1 VKSLNFQ
8 RGSGCFKC
16 SSRGRLTRHTTSDN
30 PDICGPCYE
39 LAGFENGVT
48 DNGEDHIA
56 GYLSDAISCYKK
68 IISKG
73 STHDFTQS
81 PELGAAVLAAI
92 EPLAPWTI
100 ARNPAL
106 SNRFA
111 TMYTLYWRGLV
122 RGQLVNHT
130 NA

>member
-1 VKSLNFQ
+1 
-8 RGSGCFKC
+8 
-16 SSRGRLTRHTTSDN
+16 
-30 PDICGPCYE
+30 

-48 DNGEDHIA
+48 DNGVEHIA
-56 GYLSDAISCYKK
+56 GYLSDAVSYYKE
-68 IISKG
+68 IVSKG
-73 STHDFTQS
+73 GVYEFTQS

-92 EPLAPWTI
+92 EPVTPWTI
-100 ARNPAL
+100 ARNAAL

-130 NA
+130 NAKTICDQLNLANVDGSETGGMDTALVTG